1 MKNTTRLKQLLHAE
15 KLLVAPGAYDV
26 LSAKVIEQAGFE
38 AVYMTGYGTS
48 ASVLGEPDV
57 GLLTM
62 TEMVQRVG
70 NIANAVE
77 IPVIADG
84 DTGFGNPLNVR
95 RTVREYE
102 KAGASAI
109 QLEDQVAP
117 KRCGHML
124 GREVIP
130 VEEMVQKIKAAVDT
144 RQDGDFVIIARTDA
158 RTNHGLEEALDRAQV
173 YEDAGADV
181 LFIESPEGVDELRRI
196 NETFRATPTLAN
208 MIEGGRTP
216 LPSLDE
222 LEKLGF
228 GIAIFPLGP
237 LYTAAK
243 AVGRY
248 LDELKSVRSTAS
260 KVNHMIAFED
270 FNRLIGL
277 PEYNTLEERY
287 RARSFR
293 NGGSSS

>member
-1 MKNTTRLKQLLHAE
+1 MRKTTQLKQLLKAK

-26 LSAKVIEQAGFE
+26 LSAKIIEKAGFE

-57 GLLTM
+57 GLLTLS
-62 TEMVQRVG
+62 EMVKRAG
-70 NIANAVE
+70 DIANAVE
-77 IPVIADG
+77 VPVIADG

-102 KAGASAI
+102 KAGACAI

-124 GREVIP
+124 GRDVIAM
-130 VEEMVQKIKAAVDT
+130 EEMVQKIKAAADT
-144 RQDGDFVIIARTDA
+144 RQDDDFVIIARTDA
-158 RTNHGLEEALDRAQV
+158 RTNYGLDEALRRGKAYQK
-173 YEDAGADV
+173 AGADV
-181 LFIESPEGVDELRRI
+181 LFIESPESVDELRKI
-196 NETFRATPTLAN
+196 NETFPDTPTLAN

-237 LYTAAK
+237 LYAAAK
-243 AVGRY
+243 AVSAY
-248 LDELKSVRSTAS
+248 VDELKTAKSTAS
-260 KVNHMIAFED
+260 KVKDMITFED

-277 PEYNTLEERY
+277 PEYNKLEERY
-287 RARSFR
+287 RA
-293 NGGSSS
+293 